1 MVVGFVE
8 ECVRSF
14 GLWDF
19 FFNGNCRSNCC
30 CFESEIAGFGFGEIE
45 GEFVGGFCFG
55 WGWDEREKSEE
66 KLESEKKKEK
76 IKYFFNERRERV

>member
-30 CFESEIAGFGFGEIE
+30 CFESEIVGFGFGEIE

-55 WGWDEREKSEE
+55 
-66 KLESEKKKEK
+66 
-76 IKYFFNERRERV
+76 